1 MLDPIRL
8 LLVDDD
14 ERTRDLI
21 QQVLAEVEDISVVAE
36 AADGLAATVAV
47 RELKPDLVLMDT
59 QMPHMDGIRATRHI
73 KTEWPWIGV
82 IAFAGN
88 QRDAGESREAGADAC
103 VLKEAEPS
111 ILVEAIRALAR
122 HR

>member
-1 MLDPIRL
+1 MRGPIRL

-14 ERTRDLI
+14 ERARDSI
-21 QQVLAEVEDISVVAE
+21 QHVLAGVEDISVIAE

-47 RELKPDLVLMDT
+47 RELNPDLVLMDT
-59 QMPHMDGIRATRHI
+59 EMPHMDGIRATRHI
-73 KTEWPWIGV
+73 KSQWPWIGV

-88 QRDAGESREAGADAC
+88 NRDVGQSREAGADAC
-103 VLKEAEPS
+103 VLKEVEPS
-111 ILVEAIRALAR
+111 TLVEAIRALAR